1 MYKNNPNLGITIVT
15 TINGEK
21 EYRRNCKLI
30 KGEFYV
36 RGIDCIQV
44 EDKWYRVI
52 VDGKPSTLIL
62 FDYEKEQWI
71 LRKNAGNVVRGIVA
85 FKNGEPV
92 EGYFSENLYNNV
104 QVETSK
110 FGRRKALNER
120 ILSTDCFEDLKS
132 GVYYV
137 KKEVGESSYR
147 KMIQIGSSVDYHT
160 KGYNIEDNHVEFQQK
175 IKLYNEYPTE
185 ISRDARFLAKYL
197 GDTTFGCE
205 IELSKGFI
213 PNNFQNKNGIV
224 MCRDGSITG
233 GEVVTIPLGGA
244 KGLQTLKNIVEG
256 LKNRTES
263 DIHCSV
269 HLHLGTIPRDRT
281 YLCALY
287 MLNMQIQDELFTMFP
302 YYKTDPFGHKKK
314 NYCQK
319 LKRLNIH
326 YLKDKTKDNFQDYIK
341 DVYTKIFVFLSDGM
355 QPDQSTNRTVLKH
368 PIQQKWQRNSR
379 YYHCNLQNMIFSER
393 FTAEFR
399 IHEGT
404 LNSQKIINWLFICQA
419 IVKYA
424 EHNQTS
430 IFEGKPVTME
440 DVLNYYA
447 KTFKDV
453 RSKKLSAYLIAYFK
467 ERQAIFAAD
476 LKKGDVLS
484 LDFDKKDKTYVFEYN
499 GIKELF

>member
-15 TINGEK
+15 TVNGEK

-30 KGEFYV
+30 KGQFYI
-36 RGIDCIQV
+36 RGIDCIQI
-44 EDKWYRVI
+44 EEKWYRVI
-52 VDGKPSTLIL
+52 VDGQPSTLIL
-62 FDYEKEQWI
+62 FDNEKNVWVI
-71 LRKNAGNVVRGIVA
+71 RKKAVGLINGIID

-92 EGYFSENLYNNV
+92 LGYFTENPYENV
-104 QVETSK
+104 ITETSR
-110 FGRRKALNER
+110 FGKKRALNQK
-120 ILSTDCFEDLKS
+120 ILTNNFFEDLKS
-132 GVYYV
+132 GIFYL
-137 KKEVGESSYR
+137 KSEVGDSSYR

-160 KGYNIEDNHVEFQQK
+160 KGYNIEDNIVEFKQK

-185 ISRDARFLAKYL
+185 ISKDARFLAKYL
-197 GDTTFGCE
+197 GETTFGCE

-213 PNNFQNKNGIV
+213 PDNFQNKNGIV

-233 GEVVTIPLGGA
+233 GEVVTIPLSGA
-244 KGLQTLKNIVEG
+244 KGLQTLKNTVEG
-256 LKNRTES
+256 LKNRTEK

-269 HLHLGTIPRDRT
+269 HLHLGTIPRDRA

-302 YYKTDPFGHKKK
+302 YYKTDPTGYKRK

-341 DVYTKIFVFLSDGM
+341 DVYTKIFTFLSDGAL
-355 QPDQSTNRTVLKH
+355 PDEVNNRSVLRH

-379 YYHCNLQNMIFSER
+379 YYHCNLQNMLFSER

-430 IFEGKPVTME
+430 IFEGKEVSME
-440 DVLNYYA
+440 DVLNYYV
-447 KTFKDV
+447 THFKDA

-467 ERQAIFAAD
+467 ERQSIFKKD
-476 LKKGDVLS
+476 FEKGDFLS
-484 LDFDKKDKTYVFEYN
+484 LDFDFADKDYKFEYN
-499 GIKELF
+499 NIIDLF